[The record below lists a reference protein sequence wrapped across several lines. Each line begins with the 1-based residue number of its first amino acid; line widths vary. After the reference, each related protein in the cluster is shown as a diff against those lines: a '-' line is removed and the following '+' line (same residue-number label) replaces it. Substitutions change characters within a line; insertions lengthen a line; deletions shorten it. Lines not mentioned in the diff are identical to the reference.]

1 MAKSIHYQTRPLI
14 EVGQHSH
21 QGTDRDKLAE
31 TFQSGNRHSGPL
43 GHQQVRHVMN
53 IIMSLTTAV
62 FVTQHQSTVGKCVI

>member
-21 QGTDRDKLAE
+21 QGTDRDNLAE

-53 IIMSLTTAV
+53 FET
-62 FVTQHQSTVGKCVI
+62 